1 MGVSSC
7 DVIAGEGV
15 GLHNGWCLETMDFVD
30 FLLRCIQNTQNCV
43 AKALVPV
50 LNGPEYT
57 VDTLYSCATIIP
69 QYFVTEKLCTFAN
82 FMLIQVLCDPTCGCM
97 FYNIS
102 PSLRRLY

>member
-30 FLLRCIQNTQNCV
+30 FLMCCIQNTQSCV

-50 LNGPEYT
+50 LNAPEMGT
-57 VDTLYSCATIIP
+57 
-69 QYFVTEKLCTFAN
+69 N
-82 FMLIQVLCDPTCGCM
+82 
-97 FYNIS
+97 N
-102 PSLRRLY
+102 SLSLQES

>member
-1 MGVSSC
+1 MGVSSF

-50 LNGPEYT
+50 LNGPEH
-57 VDTLYSCATIIP
+57 VCHAFGVSVVVLAISCRNSLLLVRLNLEGRG
-69 QYFVTEKLCTFAN
+69 QGSSL
-82 FMLIQVLCDPTCGCM
+82 MLHLVL
-97 FYNIS
+97 S
-102 PSLRRLY
+102 VAV